1 MSKGKTTKENTWQC
15 IEFYIKRF
23 PNASLEECEKML
35 QEKLNSRK
43 INNPTNIEYWK
54 NKYPELSDAEIAKM
68 CTTYKKEHNYQCI
81 EYWIKKHPNLSVEE
95 CEQLRLERIKK
106 GVNKRPD
113 NTGANNPNS
122 KQKATEI
129 SRKQNSPYS
138 LEFYI
143 KRNPNLSVEECEQ
156 LKKDFVSKRK
166 YIKENH
172 TNTLEYYLS
181 KGYDIKEAKMLLAE
195 RQRTFTLEKCIK
207 KYGEIEGIK
216 KYEERHE
223 KWAKQMSKKIN
234 EGTGFAQSILAKN
247 ILAELKSLFPELEYE
262 YIISRYS
269 FDGKYKNKL
278 IEINGDYFHCNPEL
292 YERNFYNK
300 INKKHAW
307 QIWEKDKKKINLAKQ
322 KGYSVFTI
330 WEKDYNTNKDLIMKK
345 CIDFLKHEDN

>member
-23 PNASLEECEKML
+23 PNASLEECQKML
-35 QEKLNSRK
+35 EEKLNSRK
-43 INNPTNIEYWK
+43 LSNPTNIEHWK
-54 NKYPELSDAEIAKM
+54 NKYPELSDAEITEM
-68 CTTYKKEHNYQCI
+68 WTTYKKEHSYQCI
-81 EYWIKKHPNLSVEE
+81 EYWIKKYPDLSVEE
-95 CEQLRLERIKK
+95 CEKLRKERIQK

-113 NTGANNPNS
+113 NTGANNPSS
-122 KQKATEI
+122 KQNTTEI

-138 LEFYI
+138 LEFYK
-143 KRNPNLSVEECEQ
+143 KRYPDLTDEEWEK
-156 LKKDFVSKRK
+156 LRSEFISKRK

-181 KGYDIKEAKMLLAE
+181 KGYDIKEARILLAE

-207 KYGEIEGIK
+207 KYGEVEGK
-216 KYEERHE
+216 KRYEERHE
-223 KWAKQMSKKIN
+223 KWAKQMAKKFN
-234 EGTGFAQSILAKN
+234 EGKGFAQSDLAKN
-247 ILAELKSLFPELEYE
+247 ILVELKKLFPELECE
-262 YIISRYS
+262 YTISRYS

-292 YERNFYNK
+292 YESDFYNK
-300 INKKHAW
+300 VNKKYAW

-330 WEKDYNTNKDLIMKK
+330 WEKDYNTNKDLVMKK
-345 CIDFLKHEDN
+345 CIDFLKND